1 MKINTN
7 ELTFKKLDSSI
18 IPTLLEIQ
26 EEAFEAHEGSPD
38 FLRRNTKETFSVCFE
53 DKSLVLG
60 AYYEGELA
68 GFGIL
73 LDAKKTSENLAKDV
87 DLIEDLLSSANVK
100 LIIVRPKFRG
110 NGLQRILIEKLSSYA
125 KDVGFNYLC
134 TTVSPVNPWSLDNFK
149 KCGFI
154 EFKRLEKYGGLSR
167 VLFYK
172 KI

>member
-7 ELTFKKLDSSI
+7 DLTFKKLDSSI

-26 EEAFEAHEGSPD
+26 EEAFLAHVGSPD
-38 FLRRNTKETFSVCFE
+38 FLRRNTTETFSVCFS

-60 AYYEGELA
+60 AYYNGEMV

-73 LDAKKTSENLAKDV
+73 LDAKETYENLAKDV

-100 LIIVRPKFRG
+100 LIIVRPNYRG
-110 NGLQRILIEKLSSYA
+110 NGIQKILIEKLSSYA
-125 KDVGFNYLC
+125 KEVGFSWLC

-149 KCGFI
+149 KC
-154 EFKRLEKYGGLSR
+154 EFLEAKRLEKYGGLSR
-167 VLFYK
+167 ILLYK